1 MKERTAASRT
11 LSGGQYE
18 YEYEGSR
25 GDWGLIVV
33 YEVRCTMYDVLYVS
47 ETVRQK
53 GKINVTE

>member
-11 LSGGQYE
+11 LSGGQYQ
-18 YEYEGSR
+18 YEGSR